1 LSSCGGSCGPRC
13 RQRFGRRDRGCSGR
27 GAIAHLAP
35 PPRQERQLAGWRRP
49 FVTFTSQDRKT
60 PRVGAAWRR
69 GWPPSASP
77 RAIPTHA
84 GPVGPSGSIPPSIR
98 GSARCS
104 TTKPCR
110 SPGGLRWHDAA
121 DAWVEGPSVRPFR
134 SPGEVGDEHLVLQPR
149 FRRRASLLVRPQYR
163 RPRKPQHVTSLLH
176 VHFLKGHV
184 PSVPSAEQPALGK
197 RSRKIALGQ
206 IAERAR
212 PRVQPA
218 PAPDEALR
226 G

>member
-1 LSSCGGSCGPRC
+1 VEKAVRNLHEPGSQNTESRGRLAARLAAEREPPGNPDARGTSRTLGVDPTQHPR
-13 RQRFGRRDRGCSGR
+13 
-27 GAIAHLAP
+27 L
-35 PPRQERQLAGWRRP
+35 
-49 FVTFTSQDRKT
+49 
-60 PRVGAAWRR
+60 
-69 GWPPSASP
+69 
-77 RAIPTHA
+77 
-84 GPVGPSGSIPPSIR
+84 GSMQY
-98 GSARCS
+98 
-104 TTKPCR
+104 
-110 SPGGLRWHDAA
+110 HDDAA

-134 SPGEVGDEHLVLQPR
+134 SPGEVGDEHRVLQPR

-163 RPRKPQHVTSLLH
+163 RPRKPQHVTSLLR
-176 VHFLKGHV
+176 VHFLKGH
-184 PSVPSAEQPALGK
+184 VPSAEQPALGK